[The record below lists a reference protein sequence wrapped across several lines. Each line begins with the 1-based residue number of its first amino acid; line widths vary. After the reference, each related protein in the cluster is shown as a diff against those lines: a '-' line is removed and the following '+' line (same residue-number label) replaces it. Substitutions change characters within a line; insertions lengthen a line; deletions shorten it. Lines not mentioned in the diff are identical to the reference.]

1 MAWHDE
7 FGSAFFL
14 TVLTACLGFASLIVR
29 AALKSNC
36 KNFNCCCGLFRCV
49 RDTTVNAEDLELGVE
64 TNRT

>member
-29 AALKSNC
+29 VALKSNC
-36 KNFNCCCGLFRCV
+36 KTFNCCCGLFRCV
-49 RDTTVNAEDLELGVE
+49 RDTTENVDELELGRE
-64 TNRT
+64 SNE

>member
-14 TVLTACLGFASLIVR
+14 TALTACLGFASLIVR

-49 RDTTVNAEDLELGVE
+49 RDTTANGADLELGRE
-64 TNRT
+64 T